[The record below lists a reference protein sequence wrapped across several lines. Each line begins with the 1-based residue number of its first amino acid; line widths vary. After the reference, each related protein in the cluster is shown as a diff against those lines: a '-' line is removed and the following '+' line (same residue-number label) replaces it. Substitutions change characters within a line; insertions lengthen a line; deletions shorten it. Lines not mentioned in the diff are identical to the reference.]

1 MLIILYLWSP
11 PEEVPVNQSSISCND
26 QTGQNM
32 LVDND
37 VINDSFQQTTQFP
50 PSFPQTMVTTHS
62 LSISSADIMGVWYGV
77 TPSFMEDDVNQLDFE
92 TFNMSELLLSPSEEV
107 PVNQSAI
114 LCNDQAGWN
123 ILVDNNVDSI
133 QQTTQFPTSFPQT
146 LLHNIH

>member
-1 MLIILYLWSP
+1 M
-11 PEEVPVNQSSISCND
+11 E
-26 QTGQNM
+26 
-32 LVDND
+32 
-37 VINDSFQQTTQFP
+37 
-50 PSFPQTMVTTHS
+50 
-62 LSISSADIMGVWYGV
+62 GV

-114 LCNDQAGWN
+114 LCNDQAGRN

-146 LLHNIH
+146 MVTTPICYNVH